1 MKITWLIE
9 MSTIRVLNLFIFSK
23 ASFYVEDFM
32 NEDAINVKQSLG
44 DGILYFSTIYFY
56 KYGKLIKTNLNKL
69 YLK

>member
-1 MKITWLIE
+1 
-9 MSTIRVLNLFIFSK
+9 MSTIRVFNLFIFSK

-32 NEDAINVKQSLG
+32 DEDAIDVKQNLG
-44 DGILYFSTIYFY
+44 DGILNFSTIYLY